1 MDEHQIIQSI
11 IDANDGDIIGSNV
24 IQKLAYFAEKTIDG
38 ITLPKF
44 EPYFFG
50 PYSPDIAL
58 ALDSLVTYSFL
69 KETTVPGNMHDLR
82 YTMTPDGQKI
92 TNKIK
97 LDFPVL
103 YEKINSVVEL
113 CRDYC
118 NLKIIPLSYAAIIH
132 SMLENKFWKKPNYS
146 DITKFATDLD
156 WNIKPN
162 DVKLGLDLLVKL
174 KLFNLVY
181 N

>member
-1 MDEHQIIQSI
+1 MDEYQIIQSI
-11 IDANDGDIIGSNV
+11 IDSNDGGIVGSNA
-24 IQKLAYFAEKTIDG
+24 IQNLAYFAEKTIDG

-44 EPYFFG
+44 ESYFFG

-92 TNKIK
+92 TNKVK

-103 YEKINSVVEL
+103 YEKISSMVRL
-113 CRDYC
+113 CREYC
-118 NLKIIPLSYAAIIH
+118 NLKIMPLSYAAIVH
-132 SMLENKFWKKPNYS
+132 ARLENKFWKKPNRTG
-146 DITKFATDLD
+146 IANFATDLD
-156 WNIKPN
+156 WDIDTD
-162 DVKLGLDLLVKL
+162 DVELGLDLLTKL
-174 KLFNLVY
+174 KLCNLVY